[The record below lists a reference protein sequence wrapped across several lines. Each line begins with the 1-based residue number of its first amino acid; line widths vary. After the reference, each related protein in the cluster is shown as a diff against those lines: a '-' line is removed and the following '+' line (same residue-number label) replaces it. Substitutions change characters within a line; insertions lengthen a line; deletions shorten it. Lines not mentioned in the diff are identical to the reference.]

1 MLDDIVVS
9 LTLVVLVSFIPLDAR
24 ARMLCEIMSRF
35 QKNIEH
41 LFEVACLSRFLSV
54 LHER

>member
-24 ARMLCEIMSRF
+24 ARMLSRDYV
-35 QKNIEH
+35 KISEEH
-41 LFEVACLSRFLSV
+41 
-54 LHER
+54 